1 EILNKMGNL
10 GSRI

>member
-1 EILNKMGNL
+1 EILNKMGDL